1 MIINII
7 IIVLVVLSCY
17 IGYRRG
23 FIVGLYDLLGI
34 IISLLAGVI
43 YFRVAGRW
51 FAQAIGLPVSIAS
64 TSGFIILILL
74 INTIWSFFSSY
85 FNRLYPHSI
94 RSSRANK
101 LLGIPVGVIYA
112 LMFIGI
118 FGWLVLRYP
127 VYPEETQ
134 SSWLLKVIAKPFN
147 LPFKEIGSNL
157 DQTVKSIAEVYL
169 SSPEVEEF
177 KKIDIRYS
185 ILKEDESAEAKMIEQ
200 VNQERE
206 KAGLGKLKMQ
216 TDLQEVARKYAE
228 EMWQKQ
234 FFSHTSPEGVTTFD
248 RLKSNKI
255 KYIMA
260 GENLALAPNVNLAHR
275 GLMDSP
281 PHKKNILEPNFQKVG
296 IGAISNGKSSVMFV
310 QLFTN

>member
-7 IIVLVVLSCY
+7 IIVLVALSCY

-23 FIVGLYDLLGI
+23 FIVGIYDLLGI
-34 IISLLAGVI
+34 IVSLLVGVI

-51 FAQAIGLPVSIAS
+51 LASAIGLPTSIAS
-64 TSGFIILILL
+64 TGGFIILILL
-74 INTIWSFFSSY
+74 INTIWSFFSPY

-94 RSSRANK
+94 KNSRSNK
-101 LLGIPVGVIYA
+101 LLGIPVGAICA

-127 VYPEETQ
+127 VYPKEIQT
-134 SSWLLKVIAKPFN
+134 SGLLKTIAKPFN

-157 DQTVKSIAEVYL
+157 DQTVKSVAEVYL
-169 SSPEVEEF
+169 SSPEVEES
-177 KKIDIRYS
+177 KKIDIGYS
-185 ILKEDESAEAKMIEQ
+185 TLKEGELSEAKMLELI
-200 VNQERE
+200 NQERE
-206 KAGLGKLKMQ
+206 KAGVGKLTMQ
-216 TDLQEVARKYAE
+216 TNLQEVARKYAK

-234 FFSHTSPEGVTTFD
+234 FFSHTSPEGTTTFD
-248 RLKSNKI
+248 RLKSNEI

-275 GLMDSP
+275 GLMGSP
-281 PHKKNILEPNFQKVG
+281 SHKKNILEPNFQKVG
-296 IGAISNGKSSVMFV
+296 IGAISNEKGSVMFV

>member
-7 IIVLVVLSCY
+7 IIALVALSCY

-23 FIVGLYDLLGI
+23 LIVGLYDLLGI
-34 IISLLAGVI
+34 ILSLLAGVI

-64 TSGFIILILL
+64 TSGFIILVLL
-74 INTIWSFFSSY
+74 VNTIWSFFSPY

-94 RSSRANK
+94 RNSRANK
-101 LLGIPVGVIYA
+101 LLGISVGAIYA

-127 VYPEETQ
+127 IYPKEIQ
-134 SSWLLKVIAKPFN
+134 SSGLLKVIAKPFN
-147 LPFKEIGSNL
+147 LPLKEIGSNL
-157 DQTVKSIAEVYL
+157 DQTVKSVAEVYL

-185 ILKEDESAEAKMIEQ
+185 TLKEDESAETKMLEQ

-206 KAGLGKLKMQ
+206 KAGLDKLIMK
-216 TDLQEVARKYAE
+216 TDLQEVARKYAK

-248 RLKSNKI
+248 RLKNNKI

-260 GENLALAPNVNLAHR
+260 GENLVLAPNVNLAHK

-281 PHKKNILEPNFQKVG
+281 PHKKNILEPNFQKAG